1 MENKTQRRPSMWK
14 FIVFSLIGAFLFLA
28 PIPDGEGAFNIPLGI
43 IISWLNGVFGGI
55 SFGEYAP
62 DTTAGNWDFRYM
74 LALVAITASFLL
86 TLIAYLFKPKFIMDN
101 PKVKEVFYSSPIYF
115 ISKAVAVAVIW
126 MLFLNVGPAFVIA
139 SWTGDVMI
147 GLVAGL
153 MTIFLVLGPA
163 IPFLT
168 DFGLMEF
175 IGVLIR
181 KVVRALFTLP
191 GRASIDLMASWFGSS
206 AAGVIITRDQ
216 HAQGFYTGREAAVV
230 AVNFALVSVPFS
242 FVIADLVG
250 VEQHFWA
257 FYGIIALTCII
268 LAIVMPRIWPLRNL
282 KDEYL
287 ADVGKQIEEE
297 APANISTG
305 TYALQLA
312 SKRAG
317 QTTAGDV
324 VKTGLNSY
332 LNIFM
337 DLIPIILAW
346 GTIAIVLVETTPI
359 FDWISLPMAHYL
371 NLLGVAGAFDVAPAT
386 LVGFVDMYIPGLLV
400 GGAPAA
406 TRFII
411 GALSIVQIIYLAE
424 TGALIIK
431 SKIPLG
437 IGKLFI
443 IFMMRTIIA
452 LPILVLLTNL
462 FFRY

>member
-1 MENKTQRRPSMWK
+1 MDNKNQQKSSVWK
-14 FIVFSLIGAFLFLA
+14 FIIFSIIGAFLFLA
-28 PIPDGEGAFNIPLGI
+28 PIPDGEGAFNIPLGY
-43 IISWLNGVFGGI
+43 IISWLNGVFRGV

-62 DTTAGNWDFRYM
+62 DTMAGTWDLRYM
-74 LALVAITASFLL
+74 LALVAITVSFLG
-86 TLIAYLFKPKFIMDN
+86 TLLAYIAKPKFIMDN

-115 ISKAVAVAVIW
+115 ISKAIAVVVIW
-126 MLFLNVGPAFVIA
+126 MLFLNVGPAAVIG
-139 SWTGDVMI
+139 SFTGDVMI

-153 MTIFLVLGPA
+153 MTIFLILGPA

-181 KVVRALFTLP
+181 KVVRTLFTLP

-242 FVIADLVG
+242 YVIADLINL
-250 VEQHFWA
+250 EMHFLL
-257 FYGIIALTCII
+257 FYGIIAITCII
-268 LAIVMPRIWPLRNL
+268 LAMIMPRIWPLRNL
-282 KDEYL
+282 SDEYL
-287 ADVGKQIEEE
+287 SEVGKQIEEE
-297 APANISTG
+297 APSNIPMG
-305 TYALQLA
+305 AYAVQLA

-324 VKTGLNSY
+324 VKSGLNSY

-346 GTIAIVLVETTPI
+346 GTLAIILVELTPI
-359 FDWISLPMAHYL
+359 FDIIAWPMGAFLSLLRVEY
-371 NLLGVAGAFDVAPAT
+371 AFDVAPAT

-452 LPILVLLTNL
+452 LPILVLLTRL

>member
-1 MENKTQRRPSMWK
+1 MENNTQRKSSMWK

-43 IISWLNGVFGGI
+43 IISWLNGVFRGI
-55 SFGEYAP
+55 SFGGYAP
-62 DTTAGNWDFRYM
+62 DTTNGTWDLRYM

-86 TLIAYLFKPKFIMDN
+86 TLVAYLFKPKFIMDH
-101 PKVKEVFYSSPIYF
+101 PKVKEVFFSSPIYF
-115 ISKAVAVAVIW
+115 ISKAIAVAVIW
-126 MLFLNVGPAFVIA
+126 MLFLNVGPAVVI
-139 SWTGDVMI
+139 SNWTGDVMI

-257 FYGIIALTCII
+257 FYGIIALTCVI

-312 SKRAG
+312 SERAG
-317 QTTAGDV
+317 KATAGDV

-346 GTIAIVLVETTPI
+346 GTIAIVLVEATPI
-359 FDWISLPMAHYL
+359 FDWISWPMAHYL
-371 NLLGVAGAFDVAPAT
+371 NLLGVADAFAVAPAT

-400 GGAPAA
+400 GDAPAA